1 MGQMYRTHKSATC
14 CYCGSKTVLSFGQGA
29 RHELQCKACGA
40 PLSRLKARRTDHVE
54 DPFIVSGKKR
64 PPPER
69 GPKKK
74 KKKNQKSIAHRLFDA
89 AEDVFDLFD

>member
-1 MGQMYRTHKSATC
+1 
-14 CYCGSKTVLSFGQGA
+14 VLSFGQGA

-40 PLSRLKARRTDHVE
+40 PLSRLKALHTDHVK

-64 PPPER
+64 PSPEQAR
-69 GPKKK
+69 KKK
-74 KKKNQKSIAHRLFDA
+74 GKKKQKSIAHRLFDA